1 MEIQRRNISQEELGS
16 GEIAAD
22 VRRPVWLE
30 AYFSP
35 RPVPSGKG
43 DCIRLEEM
51 GKSTYLD
58 V

>member
-43 DCIRLEEM
+43 HCIRLEEM